1 MQPAPP
7 DPTLGVFETLLA
19 RDGRVQALDAH
30 LQRLAGS
37 VAELYELTLPSDLR
51 SRVRALAA
59 SDHGTRRLRIDA
71 IPAGELRV
79 ELTSSPLPSNAGLR
93 CHPVVVPGGLGRHK
107 WADRRL
113 VDGLARH
120 GGVPLLID
128 ADGEL
133 LEAAWAN
140 VWLIEDGHLVTPPAD
155 GRILPGVTRAMLLE
169 LRRDARQDPITLAR
183 AKAADTMFLTSAL
196 RHAVAAGIDGPART
210 PPELATICQA
220 LSTSAWS

>member
-51 SRVRALAA
+51 SRVQALAA
-59 SDHGTRRLRIDA
+59 SDHGSRRLRIDA

-79 ELTSSPLPSNAGLR
+79 ELTTSPLPGNAGLR

-113 VDGLARH
+113 VDGLARD
-120 GGVPLLID
+120 GGLPLLVD
-128 ADGEL
+128 SNGEL
-133 LEAAWAN
+133 LEAARAN

-169 LRRDARQDPITLAR
+169 LRRDAREDPITLAR

-196 RHAVAAGIDGPART
+196 RHAVAAGIDGPGRT
-210 PPELATICQA
+210 PPELATIREA